1 MAAMV
6 VIRCPETDR
15 EVQTGIVTDLVRFG
29 RLGSG
34 QAEIDCPHCNQRH
47 VWNKADAYMSLLKPR
62 LVR

>member
-34 QAEIDCPHCNQRH
+34 QAVIDCLTATNGTRG
-47 VWNKADAYMSLLKPR
+47 PR
-62 LVR
+62 PTPTCHS